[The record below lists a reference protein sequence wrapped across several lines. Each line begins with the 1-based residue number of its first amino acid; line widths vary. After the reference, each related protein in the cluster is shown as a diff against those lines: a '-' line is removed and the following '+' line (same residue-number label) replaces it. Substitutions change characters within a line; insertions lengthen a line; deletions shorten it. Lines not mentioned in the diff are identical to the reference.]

1 MLGKKNQGNGY
12 WNLSSTRGL
21 VSKFFGDGSSE
32 IEKFFSRR
40 VTHSS
45 LSKHHTGTGLPGLDW
60 TNSTGNGGYGRNWD
74 RYWGQ
79 IGTMKTTDYLEE

>member
-40 VTHSS
+40 VTHISR
-45 LSKHHTGTGLPGLDW
+45 SKHHTGSRLPGFYW
-60 TNSTGNGGYGRNWD
+60 ANGTGNRGYERNWD
-74 RYWGQ
+74 RY
-79 IGTMKTTDYLEE
+79 

>member
-32 IEKFFSRR
+32 IEKFFNRR
-40 VTHSS
+40 VTYISR
-45 LSKHHTGTGLPGLDW
+45 SKHHTGRGYPGL
-60 TNSTGNGGYGRNWD
+60 
-74 RYWGQ
+74 
-79 IGTMKTTDYLEE
+79 IGPMVREIEVMGEIGIDSEVR